1 MRRKI
6 TFPSK
11 TAPRPPLSRH
21 PWSAPQDAR
30 GLPAFAAFG
39 FQDDP
44 VLQTGAAAAGGRA
57 RPRIGTATARKAGPD
72 DRAAMRYTRLNDRLG
87 LFVALSAPVAAVAL
101 ALNRPA
107 LWLGWGVITML
118 AALVYLDRARR
129 IDPARPALVLSLPWW
144 AGTGL
149 VALALCIPVFALI
162 QALPLGRVSA
172 TLAAALAWPEAGGA
186 DPTLPDPAHI
196 SLLPGASALA
206 ALRVCFYIVF
216 AFLALEIA
224 GSRQRATRVGWWMF
238 WGVVAHAAWA
248 LIALNGLGDAGL
260 WGVKTAYEGAATG
273 TFINRNGFAT
283 FLAMGACLGL
293 ALILER
299 GDALRPRRGDPM
311 HPINLRRLD
320 KLPGIIGL
328 AVILLALLA
337 TQSRMGVLVGM
348 TGLVICSAVM
358 TVKRTGRRTR
368 PLAILSAV
376 VLAGGGG
383 ALIMAGDGVIDRIVL
398 VERAL
403 ETRLQGYAYALD
415 LIRDRPLLGYGLDAF
430 RPAFET
436 VHRPPLPVSA
446 VWDRGHSTYLS
457 YWVEAGLVIGTIPI
471 VLGGLVAV
479 RLATLLRRRVTDVA
493 LPAAALAALCLGAMH
508 SIVDFSLEMP
518 ANVILLITILALG
531 VAPRRTRGA
540 HRTGPRDPRVPKLH
554 ARR

>member
-6 TFPSK
+6 TFPTR

-21 PWSAPQDAR
+21 SWCAPPDADA
-30 GLPAFAAFG
+30 GAVPAFSVFG

-44 VLQTGAAAAGGRA
+44 VLQTGAAAAVGRGPRTGAATGRMSRSDGRA
-57 RPRIGTATARKAGPD
+57 AT
-72 DRAAMRYTRLNDRLG
+72 RYTRLNDRLG
-87 LFVALSAPVAAVAL
+87 LFVALSVPLAAVPL
-101 ALNRPA
+101 ALNRPT
-107 LWLGWGVITML
+107 LWLGWGVIMMF

-129 IDPARPALVLSLPWW
+129 IDPARPALTLSLPWW

-149 VALALCIPVFALI
+149 VALALCIPGFALI
-162 QALPLGRVSA
+162 QALPLGRASA
-172 TLAAALAWPEAGGA
+172 TLAAALAWPEAGGV
-186 DPTLPDPAHI
+186 DPAMPDPAHI

-224 GSRQRATRVGWWMF
+224 GSRQRATQVGWWVF

-248 LIALNGLGDAGL
+248 LVALNGLGDAGL
-260 WGVKTAYEGAATG
+260 WGAKTAYEGAATG

-293 ALILER
+293 ALILEQ
-299 GDALRPRRGDPM
+299 GGALRPRRGDPM
-311 HPINLRRLD
+311 DTINLRRLD
-320 KLPGIIGL
+320 RLPGIVGL
-328 AVILLALLA
+328 ATILLALVA
-337 TQSRMGVLVGM
+337 TQSRMGVLVGI

-368 PLAILSAV
+368 PLVILSAV

-383 ALIMAGDGVIDRIVL
+383 ALIMAGDGVIDRLVL
-398 VERAL
+398 VERAF
-403 ETRLQGYAYALD
+403 ETRFQGYAYALD

-446 VWDRGHSTYLS
+446 IWDRGHSTYLS
-457 YWVEAGLVIGTIPI
+457 YWVETGLLVGSIPI
-471 VLGGLVAV
+471 VLGVLVAV
-479 RLATLLRRRVTDVA
+479 RLATLLHRRTADVA
-493 LPAAALAALCLGAMH
+493 LPAAALAVLCLGALH
-508 SIVDFSLEMP
+508 SLVDFSLEMP

-531 VAPRRTRGA
+531 VAPRMTGGAQRTDR
-540 HRTGPRDPRVPKLH
+540 RPSNLR